1 MFFLTKQSSNQ
12 PYLSLLVAL
21 LLSMT
26 TYTATAQDLTVFAS
40 AGEVVHAH
48 NNKQDFGKN
57 HRRFRNGDLSFT
69 ENGDTIGKYHSVSTV
84 LSVNKKTHKEL
95 RGYLVLIALPE
106 GAFWE
111 ESRVEMDHKSSPT
124 AAHKRTGVILGGNK
138 NFEGVSG
145 SFEKEMLP
153 DGKHYKTIYH
163 LIPAK
168 P

>member
-1 MFFLTKQSSNQ
+1 MFFINKKNSS
-12 PYLSLLVAL
+12 YFCFSLLMA

-26 TYTATAQDLTVFAS
+26 TYTAKAQDLTVFAS
-40 AGEVVHAH
+40 AGEMFNSH
-48 NNKQDFGKN
+48 NNKKDFGKD

-69 ENGDTIGKYHSVSTV
+69 ENGDIIGKYHSVATV

-95 RGYLVLIALPE
+95 RGFLVSIALPE
-106 GAFWE
+106 GTFWG
-111 ESRVEMDHKSSPT
+111 ESTVLMDHKSLAT
-124 AAHKRTGVILGGNK
+124 AGHKRTGVILGGTK
-138 NFEGVSG
+138 AYEGVSG